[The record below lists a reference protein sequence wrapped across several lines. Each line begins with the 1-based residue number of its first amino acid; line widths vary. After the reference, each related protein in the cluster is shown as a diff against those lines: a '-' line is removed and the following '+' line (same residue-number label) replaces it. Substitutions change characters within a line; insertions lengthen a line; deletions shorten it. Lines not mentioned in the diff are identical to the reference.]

1 MIRARGAFDH
11 GESKREIVIV
21 QKGTLFAIAA
31 LFGAAMVTP
40 ASAASGKHIKL
51 TGEIIDSW
59 CYITEIMYAEGTAH
73 HQCAVWCAAG
83 GIPVGILGDDGK
95 VYMVLK
101 LARDDTSVA
110 NPKILK
116 IQTHRVTIDGDYYK
130 RDGINYV
137 VVNKIVDDAGIV
149 KQTHE
154 DYGIQPGG

>member
-1 MIRARGAFDH
+1 VIRGPGAFDH
-11 GESKREIVIV
+11 GEGKREIVIV
-21 QKGTLFAIAA
+21 KKGTLFAIAA
-31 LFGAAMVTP
+31 LLGAALAAP
-40 ASAASGKHIKL
+40 ATAASGKQVKL

-73 HQCAVWCAAG
+73 HQCAIWCAAG
-83 GIPVGILGDDGK
+83 GVPVGILGDDGQ

-101 LARDDTSVA
+101 LGQDGTNVA

-116 IQTHRVTIDGDYYK
+116 IQTHRVTVDGDFYK
-130 RDGINYV
+130 RDGINYI
-137 VVNKIVDDAGIV
+137 VVNKIVNDAGIV